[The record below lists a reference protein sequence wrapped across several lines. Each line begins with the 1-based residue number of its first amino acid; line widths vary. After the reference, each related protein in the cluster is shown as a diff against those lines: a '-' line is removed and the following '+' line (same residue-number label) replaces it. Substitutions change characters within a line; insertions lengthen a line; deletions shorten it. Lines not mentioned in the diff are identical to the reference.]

1 MQNVYDLAHELAR
14 SLKETDQYKDYAAAK
29 QRIDSKPDLAKMIE
43 DFQQK
48 SVEIQTKQM
57 MGEEP
62 DADAMAQFQQIYS
75 IVVSDPLAAEYFQ
88 KQMVLSQIV
97 SELYGILGEALNF
110 E

>member
-1 MQNVYDLAHELAR
+1 MQNVYDIAHELAR
-14 SLKETDQYKDYAAAK
+14 SLKETDQYKDYTAAK
-29 QRIDSKPDLAKMIE
+29 KKIDANPDLAKMIE
-43 DFQQK
+43 DFQKK
-48 SVEIQTKQM
+48 SMEIQAKQM
-57 MGEEP
+57 TGEEP

-97 SELYGILGEALNF
+97 SELYGIIGEALNF

>member
-14 SLKETDQYKDYAAAK
+14 SLKETDQFKDYAESK
-29 QRIDSKPDLAKMIE
+29 KKIDANPDLAKMIE

-57 MGEEP
+57 TGEEP
-62 DADAMAQFQQIYS
+62 AEDVMNAFQQAYQI
-75 IVVSDPLAAEYFQ
+75 ILSDPSAADFLQ
-88 KQMVLSQIV
+88 KQMALSQIV
-97 SELYGILGEALNF
+97 TELYGILGEALKF

>member
-14 SLKETDQYKDYAAAK
+14 SLKETDQFKDYAEAK
-29 QRIDSKPDLAKMIE
+29 KKVDANPQLAKMIE

-57 MGEEP
+57 TGEEP
-62 DADAMAQFQQIYS
+62 AADAMTAFQQLYS
-75 IVVSDPLAAEYFQ
+75 IILSDPIAADYMQ
-88 KQMVLSQIV
+88 KQMSLSQIV
-97 SELYGILGEALNF
+97 TELYGILGEALKF

>member
-29 QRIDSKPDLAKMIE
+29 KKIDANADLAKMIE

-48 SVEIQTKQM
+48 SMEIQSAQM
-57 MGEEP
+57 MGQEP
-62 DADAMAQFQQIYS
+62 NPEAVAQFQQMYG
-75 IVVSDPLAAEYFQ
+75 IVLSDPLAAEYMQ
-88 KQMVLSQIV
+88 KQMSLSQIV
-97 SELYGILGEALNF
+97 TELYGILGEALKF

>member
-29 QRIDSKPDLAKMIE
+29 KKIDANADLAKMIE

-48 SVEIQTKQM
+48 SMEIQSAQM
-57 MGEEP
+57 MGQEP
-62 DADAMAQFQQIYS
+62 DPDAVAKFQQMYG
-75 IVVSDPLAAEYFQ
+75 IVLSDPLAAEYMQ
-88 KQMVLSQIV
+88 KQMSLSQIV
-97 SELYGILGEALNF
+97 TELYGILGEALKF